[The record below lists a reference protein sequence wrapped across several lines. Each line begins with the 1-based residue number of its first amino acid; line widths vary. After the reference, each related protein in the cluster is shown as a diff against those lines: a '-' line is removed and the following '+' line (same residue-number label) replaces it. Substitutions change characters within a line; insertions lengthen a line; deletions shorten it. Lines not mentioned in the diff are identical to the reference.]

1 MPKML
6 EEKLV
11 IKNQQKL
18 EEKIIV
24 EEQEKLEK
32 EKLEEYNSLIK
43 I

>member
-1 MPKML
+1 ML